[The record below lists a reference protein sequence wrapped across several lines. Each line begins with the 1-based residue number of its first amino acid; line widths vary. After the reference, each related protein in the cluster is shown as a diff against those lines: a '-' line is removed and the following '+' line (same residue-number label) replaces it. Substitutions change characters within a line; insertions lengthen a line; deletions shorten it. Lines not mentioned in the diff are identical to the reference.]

1 MISLTGHK
9 EDFSITFRVAYSA
22 PSSDGEVCKLPT
34 PDHLSEQ
41 ISAAYEELFRS
52 SIASD
57 VTFVINNE
65 EIKAH
70 EAILSIRLPYFE
82 KMLTSGMV
90 EAQTKRIVVEDAD
103 PDVFKSMLKYIYC
116 GKLPDELDASA
127 DKMLPL
133 ADKFDLPDL
142 REACLHWLEKG
153 LSKENVCDTLI
164 IADLYRCPDLK
175 KKCLEF
181 LNQWKLS
188 MDEGSMS
195 ILLSHPSLLMD
206 LVRTE

>member
-1 MISLTGHK
+1 
-9 EDFSITFRVAYSA
+9 
-22 PSSDGEVCKLPT
+22 
-34 PDHLSEQ
+34 
-41 ISAAYEELFRS
+41 
-52 SIASD
+52 
-57 VTFVINNE
+57 
-65 EIKAH
+65 
-70 EAILSIRLPYFE
+70 
-82 KMLTSGMV
+82 MV

-206 LVRTE
+206 LVRTG